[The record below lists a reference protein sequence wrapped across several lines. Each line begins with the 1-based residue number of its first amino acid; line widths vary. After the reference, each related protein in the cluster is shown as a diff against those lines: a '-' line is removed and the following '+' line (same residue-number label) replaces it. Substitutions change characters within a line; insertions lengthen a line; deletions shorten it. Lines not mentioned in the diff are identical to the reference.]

1 MVCLQ
6 ERDHILQ
13 ICVFEP
19 THDVDVDVSLVLSLS
34 IAEDDLVDTGLVSSR
49 VDHRQVDR
57 VTPKIETM
65 RLSKRMRKICE
76 KISDNVEG

>member
-1 MVCLQ
+1 MLVCLQ

-49 VDHRQVDR
+49 VDH
-57 VTPKIETM
+57 
-65 RLSKRMRKICE
+65 
-76 KISDNVEG
+76 